1 MKKLLSIFSILLIT
15 VQAHSQLNP
24 SPSQFFY
31 NKMQQNVAATG
42 FDKGL
47 RIDASYRNFT
57 PNTFVGSPVNL
68 YFSAQSNV
76 GEQSGVGV
84 QFQSENAGLL
94 SRSKMLGSYAFNFGN
109 EDFQTRIGVGF
120 GFMFARINQSSSL
133 FRGDVND
140 PFVAQ
145 FNSKRLKLDGSI
157 GIQLESANGWSVMA
171 SSPSL
176 GSIQEFSNYEA
187 IDYVLLTSTLSRK
200 LILSGEE
207 GEQVALT
214 PLVGYQMMQGVEDIF
229 QAGALLD
236 YKNWIRFMGIF
247 YSNKEYSTGVSIPVK
262 NKLALNFTY
271 NSGRIYGKDLL
282 NVGGTMEAHVM
293 YRLGG
298 D

>member
-1 MKKLLSIFSILLIT
+1 MKKILSIFTVLVIT
-15 VQAHSQLNP
+15 LHAQSQLNP

-47 RIDASYRNFT
+47 RVDASYRNFT

-76 GEQSGVGV
+76 GEKSGIGV

-133 FRGDVND
+133 FRGDLND

-145 FNSKRLKLDGSI
+145 FNARKLRIDGSL
-157 GIQLESANGWSVMA
+157 GIQLESANGWSIMA

-176 GSIQEFSNYEA
+176 GSIQEFSDYEA
-187 IDYVLLTSTLSRK
+187 IDYVLLTSTLSK
-200 LILSGEE
+200 KIVLSGEQE
-207 GEQVALT
+207 EQVAIT
-214 PLVGYQMMQGVEDIF
+214 PLVGYQLMQGVEDIY

-236 YKNWIRFMGIF
+236 YKNWIRFLGIF
-247 YSNKEYSTGVSIPVK
+247 YSNKEFSTGVSIPIK

-271 NSGRIYGKDLL
+271 NSGRIYSKELL

-298 D
+298 N